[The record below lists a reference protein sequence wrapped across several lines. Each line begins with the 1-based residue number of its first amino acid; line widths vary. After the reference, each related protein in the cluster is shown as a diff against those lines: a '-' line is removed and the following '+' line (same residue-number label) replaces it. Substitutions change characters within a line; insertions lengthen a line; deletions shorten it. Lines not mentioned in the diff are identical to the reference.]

1 MKLENLCNTFSEL
14 NVTLIEV
21 DSHTVVCTSA
31 LFTSLAMASDDA
43 QGLIMSTKTDGTTL
57 TTTRMKMLV

>member
-1 MKLENLCNTFSEL
+1 MKLEDLCNTFSEL

-31 LFTSLAMASDDA
+31 LFTSLAMASDDT
-43 QGLIMSTKTDGTTL
+43 QGSIMSAKTDGTTL
-57 TTTRMKMLV
+57 TTPFMKMFV

>member
-1 MKLENLCNTFSEL
+1 VKLEDLCSTFSEL

-21 DSHTVVCTSA
+21 DAHTVVCASA

-43 QGLIMSTKTDGTTL
+43 QGLIMSTKADRTTL
-57 TTTRMKMLV
+57 ATTRMKMLV